1 VAAQVGDGLS
11 GDPQE
16 LGDDLLALAP
26 LEGRAPRDDREERRG
41 EAVDIR

>member
-1 VAAQVGDGLS
+1 VAAQVGDGLA

-26 LEGRAPRDDREERRG
+26 LEGGPALR
-41 EAVDIR
+41 